1 MKWQDELDSFATNRI
16 FLSGESVVEAFL
28 AGKIFTLKE
37 IEVWNNGHIN
47 ETLLTP
53 TLIKRIVELYAR
65 RTNNPILIEDIY
77 SPATP
82 DYSKMEPE
90 IAYSDVGAIL
100 NIGEMMKDEVGED
113 SMLIIGLASDK
124 DSVSPVGIW
133 SWSDWNGLD
142 FWGVPPADFDS
153 VEQIHLGRRESPPV
167 SIESPG
173 GPKIGKTIFN
183 GLEADHQKWP
193 IFDEWEDIFDEY
205 LDPITAE
212 SGGLVFAMKLTLERR
227 TNETGVINWLE
238 FPALL
243 LMKP

>member
-1 MKWQDELDSFATNRI
+1 MKWQDGLDSFATNRI
-16 FLSGESVVEAFL
+16 FLGGESVVEAFL
-28 AGKIFTLKE
+28 AGKIFTDEEK
-37 IEVWNNGHIN
+37 EVWNNGHIN

-65 RTNNPILIEDIY
+65 RTNKPILIEDIY

-133 SWSDWNGLD
+133 SWSDWFGLD

-153 VEQIHLGRRESPPV
+153 VEQIHLGRRNHLLFQLSLRKDPR
-167 SIESPG
+167 
-173 GPKIGKTIFN
+173 
-183 GLEADHQKWP
+183 LEKQ
-193 IFDEWEDIFDEY
+193 F
-205 LDPITAE
+205 
-212 SGGLVFAMKLTLERR
+212 LT
-227 TNETGVINWLE
+227 V
-238 FPALL
+238 
-243 LMKP
+243 